1 MESPDNAHLS
11 PFGPVIP
18 TSSVP
23 SWEGATNP
31 NQGAKDPDP
40 GIALLGLLPTL
51 EVWFVAF
58 LVFFLLGDFLQENN
72 QNCSYT
78 INWHQVTSRNY
89 DVDVDTIETVLI
101 QVWKI
106 YIGTYL
112 QSLKQSRLN
121 AQILNV

>member
-58 LVFFLLGDFLQENN
+58 LVVFFLRRFF
-72 QNCSYT
+72 C
-78 INWHQVTSRNY
+78 R
-89 DVDVDTIETVLI
+89 
-101 QVWKI
+101 KI
-106 YIGTYL
+106 TEHVHTLSIGT
-112 QSLKQSRLN
+112 K
-121 AQILNV
+121 

>member
-58 LVFFLLGDFLQENN
+58 LVFFCWELL
-72 QNCSYT
+72 C
-78 INWHQVTSRNY
+78 R
-89 DVDVDTIETVLI
+89 
-101 QVWKI
+101 KI
-106 YIGTYL
+106 TKIVHTLSIGT
-112 QSLKQSRLN
+112 K
-121 AQILNV
+121 